1 MGNMRKRRGRGPET
15 VDIWRDIHFHIH
27 IRIYR
32 EIYGRYMGYK
42 GYMGEDQRP
51 DIWLGKMR
59 KSEEEQR
66 IGGLGGCVN
75 RKYIEPPF
83 HKRN

>member
-1 MGNMRKRRGRGPET
+1 MRKIYEKEKGAGEE
-15 VDIWRDIHFHIH
+15 DQRDRIHGEISN
-27 IRIYR
+27 INNR
-32 EIYGRYMGYK
+32 IYGRYIYGRYT
-42 GYMGEDQRP
+42 GEDQRP

>member
-1 MGNMRKRRGRGPET
+1 MGDIYWIYIGYIYIWEIYGIYGRGPET
-15 VDIWRDIHFHIH
+15 QSQPPIN
-27 IRIYR
+27 R
-32 EIYGRYMGYK
+32 ETGYSNVL
-42 GYMGEDQRP
+42 P

-75 RKYIEPPF
+75 KKYIEPPF